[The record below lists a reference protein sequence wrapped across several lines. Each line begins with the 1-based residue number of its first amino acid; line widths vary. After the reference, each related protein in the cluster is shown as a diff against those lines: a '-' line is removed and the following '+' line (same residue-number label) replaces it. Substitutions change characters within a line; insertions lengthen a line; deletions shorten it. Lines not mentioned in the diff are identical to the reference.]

1 MKSKNVILLFLA
13 GLCLTAGSCRKNNDC
28 NEEPKDYRDKWVGDW
43 DFISIETWRVGMN
56 SGCDT
61 FYHSGKISL
70 VGSDSLNIE
79 YTENYKITMHVDESG
94 KLSKYYPA
102 NEYARGQFEGN
113 DKIHLERGYHGLP
126 GGGDTKTE
134 GQKREGGKK

>member
-13 GLCLTAGSCRKNNDC
+13 GLCLTAGSCCKNNDC

-70 VGSDSLNIE
+70 VSSDSLNIE
-79 YTENYKITMHVDESG
+79 YIENLKITMHVDESG
-94 KLSKYYPA
+94 KLFKYYPA
-102 NEYARGQFEGN
+102 NESADGQFEGN
-113 DKIHLERGYHGLP
+113 DKIHLITRYWGLP
-126 GGGDTKTE
+126 GGSNTKTD
-134 GQKREGGKK
+134 GQKKGGKK